1 MVKKGV
7 VMVMLLRR
15 VLNEKTATVL
25 RFFLQ
30 NIEKVGRGG
39 L

>member
-30 NIEKVGRGG
+30 KIEKVGSGG